1 MENNPAPIKRRIAA
15 LRKIQLETINLEAEF
30 HQAVYEVERN
40 YMEKH
45 SKIFDKRD
53 AIIKYILKCCI
64 F

>member
-53 AIIKYILKCCI
+53 AIIK
-64 F
+64 